1 MPQFRVSAFELN
13 HHDRALVASLMAL
26 AESKT
31 RGEWFWVDN
40 IAAADVVF
48 APDSGN
54 HDHVALEE
62 RLAADGG
69 PQKPIY
75 LVDAANAPIEG
86 RLTMQRPPR
95 LADVIRC
102 LNTSQ
107 SLIEARSSRAEKLET
122 SEFSSLY
129 PALVSVFKTRAPGMF
144 VLRGKP
150 WAPIYVMPMQRMFL
164 SVADDDTMRATLTAT
179 DGPVTIESITD
190 ENELLRLLQ
199 GTAEPAAKLI
209 WLAAITLPQAHQ
221 AGYIDAKRMYQLKRS
236 PSLEGLMHREADL
249 RMSNILTETPM
260 TARGLALLS
269 GASTSGARSFLMA
282 AYAAGLLSTEKTSET
297 GEPAAPPPVTTSAP
311 APTITSAA
319 RVDTA
324 SQKEPLIIR
333 FKEPRDGPPT
343 TG

>member
-26 AESKT
+26 ADGKT

-48 APDSGN
+48 ASSGADR
-54 HDHVALEE
+54 DHAALEA
-62 RLAADGG
+62 RLATDGG
-69 PQKPIY
+69 PQRPIY
-75 LVDAANAPIEG
+75 LIDADGAPIEG

-102 LNTSQ
+102 LNASQ
-107 SLIEARSSRAEKLET
+107 SLVETRSSRAEALDVT
-122 SEFSSLY
+122 EFSSLY
-129 PALVSVFKTRAPGMF
+129 PALVSVFKSRAPGMF
-144 VLRGKP
+144 VVRGKP
-150 WAPIYVMPMQRMFL
+150 WAPIYVLPQQRMFL
-164 SVADDDTMRATLTAT
+164 SVEDDDTMRATLTAT
-179 DGPVTIESITD
+179 EGPVTIEPISD
-190 ENELLRLLQ
+190 EDELCRLLQ
-199 GTAEPAAKLI
+199 RPAEPAAKLI

-221 AGYIDAKRMYQLKRS
+221 AGYIDPKRMYQLKRT
-236 PSLEGLMHREADL
+236 PSLEGLMHREADV

-282 AYAAGLLSTEKTSET
+282 TYAAGLLSTEKTAEAAET
-297 GEPAAPPPVTTSAP
+297 ATATVTATPEPASTP
-311 APTITSAA
+311 

-324 SQKEPLIIR
+324 TTKEPLIIR
-333 FKEPRDGPPT
+333 FKEPGGGPIT
-343 TG
+343 SG

>member
-26 AESKT
+26 AEGKT

-48 APDSGN
+48 VSIGADR
-54 HDHVALEE
+54 DHAALEE

-69 PQKPIY
+69 PQRPIY
-75 LVDAANAPIEG
+75 LIDNDSAPIDG

-102 LNTSQ
+102 LNASQ
-107 SLIEARSSRAEKLET
+107 SLVETRSSRAEALDAT
-122 SEFSSLY
+122 EFSSLY
-129 PALVSVFKTRAPGMF
+129 PALVSVFKSRAPGMF

-150 WAPIYVMPMQRMFL
+150 WAPIFVLPQQRMFL
-164 SVADDDTMRATLTAT
+164 SVEDDDTMRATLTAT
-179 DGPVTIESITD
+179 EGPVTIEPISD
-190 ENELLRLLQ
+190 EDELCRLLQ
-199 GTAEPAAKLI
+199 RPAEPAAKLI

-221 AGYIDAKRMYQLKRS
+221 AGYIDPKRMYQLKRT
-236 PSLEGLMHREADL
+236 PSLEGLMHREADV
-249 RMSNILTETPM
+249 RMSNILTQTPM

-282 AYAAGLLSTEKTSET
+282 TYAAGLLSTEKTADAEAVAVST
-297 GEPAAPPPVTTSAP
+297 PMPVGP
-311 APTITSAA
+311 APSDPA

-324 SQKEPLIIR
+324 TAAPKEPLIIR
-333 FKEPRDGPPT
+333 FKEPGAGPNT
-343 TG
+343 SG